1 MTNSNATKAALQVA
15 QQAVWVLADLAGVQL
30 PSEWYPEDSEAIQ
43 RAKCILWC
51 NNPNILW
58 SKEKEKNTLTPLHL
72 LFDQVQLSH
81 NQNKQN
87 KQQHYWEAIYIKG
100 LNPQIPYPRKEKPP
114 EKDIELLKRRIRR
127 VLTLEKF
134 DEKNWKNLSLLTL
147 ILEKF
152 GSYVS
157 LNNSDIALIDMVRAT
172 GAVAAALANN
182 LEAKQLRL
190 IAGDLSGIQKF
201 IYTISS
207 AGALKSLRARSFYLE
222 LVTEEVVQQLLQK
235 LELPRI
241 NVIYAGGGN
250 LYLLAPIDET
260 EDKLKEVSQ
269 RLNKWLVEEFQGKVF
284 LALAHV
290 DFDIK
295 AIADKQLV
303 DKQFAEYWSEVTQ
316 KLAEQK
322 SRKFADKIVD
332 FLAPRD
338 SHTPCKVC
346 HRDDLEPEKLQPLSD
361 EISVEACPTCRKMF
375 ELGGKL
381 LRVQAIVRSQRD
393 KIPGTTPIKLN
404 LEPEP
409 VYYHIF
415 QARKKSKLVED
426 FKQIP
431 DTETIYLVND
441 WTIYDY
447 SRAANTIPLLLGN
460 YAQKSTE
467 EPGSIIRAGE
477 MARIAQGIERVGC
490 LRMDVDR
497 LGQIFAKGLRD
508 NRTLPNLAGLS
519 RQMSY
524 FFKVYLNSLAENRQE
539 NFLEQQDRVEVLKNT
554 KSLTQDERKNLVF
567 IYAGGDDVF
576 VSGAWNE
583 VVEFA
588 FDVYQ
593 CFRAYTGNHPDITLS
608 AGISI
613 DDIKFPLY
621 QAAESSGK
629 AEDAAKG
636 NGKDSLGLFGQVFK
650 WDEWLGIEDINL
662 LDSEMKQ
669 YLHPEAKPKLLGVLP
684 FVEILEQQDIGAN
697 YSRNFVRNLLITAQI
712 QEQALKKFKD
722 SKSKEA
728 LGTRYYLHL
737 PKIAYTLARLP
748 NRVLDDS
755 DFRTS
760 LKSPYNAPYFRAIAT
775 WIELLNR

>member
-1 MTNSNATKAALQVA
+1 MTDLKASNAALQVT
-15 QQAVWVLADLAGVQL
+15 QQAVWVLAQIAGVL
-30 PSEWYPEDSEAIQ
+30 PSECKYPEDSEVVKQ
-43 RAKCILWC
+43 AKCILWS
-51 NNPNILW
+51 NNQNILW
-58 SKEKEKNTLTPLHL
+58 SKEKNNTLTPLRL
-72 LFDQVQLSH
+72 LFDQVQLSDNQNKQHSH
-81 NQNKQN
+81 NQNKQ
-87 KQQHYWEAIYIKG
+87 HYWEATHIKG
-100 LNPQIPYPRKEKPP
+100 FYPQIPYPRKEKPAQ
-114 EKDIELLKRRIRR
+114 EDIELLKGHIRR
-127 VLTLEKF
+127 DLTLDKLNEQTW
-134 DEKNWKNLSLLTL
+134 NNLSLLTL

-222 LVTEEVVQQLLQK
+222 LVTEEVVQQLLQE
-235 LELPRI
+235 LELPRTNI
-241 NVIYAGGGN
+241 IYAGGGN

-260 EDKLKEVSQ
+260 EDKLKQVSQ
-269 RLNKWLVEEFQGKVF
+269 RLNKWLVDDFQGKVF
-284 LALAHV
+284 LALDHV
-290 DFDIK
+290 NFPIEDV
-295 AIADKQLV
+295 ATQE
-303 DKQFAEYWSEVTQ
+303 FATHWSKVTQ
-316 KLAEQK
+316 QLAEQK
-322 SRKFADKIVD
+322 SRKFADQIVE
-332 FLAPRD
+332 FFAPRD

-346 HRDDLEPEKLQPLSD
+346 HRDDVEELQPLSD

-381 LRVQAIVRSQRD
+381 LRVQAIVRSQHRSR
-393 KIPGTTPIKLN
+393 IPGTTPIKLN

-415 QARKKSKLVED
+415 QAIKKSQLVQSL
-426 FKQIP
+426 KQIP

-441 WTIYDY
+441 WMIYDY
-447 SRAANTIPLLLGN
+447 SHATNTIPLLLGN
-460 YAQKSTE
+460 YAQKSE
-467 EPGSIIRAGE
+467 EEEGSIIRSGE
-477 MARIAQGIERVGC
+477 MARIAKGIERVGY

-497 LGQIFAKGLRD
+497 LGQIFAKGLG
-508 NRTLPNLAGLS
+508 NNQTLPNLAGLS

-524 FFKVYLNSLAENRQE
+524 FFKVYLNTLAENRQE
-539 NFLEQQDRVEVLKNT
+539 NFLEQRHKVKVLENT
-554 KSLTQDERKNLVF
+554 KYLTQDERKNLVF

-636 NGKDSLGLFGQVFK
+636 NGRDSFGLFGQVFK
-650 WDEWLGIEDINL
+650 WNEWLGIEDINI
-662 LDSEMKQ
+662 LDCEMKQ
-669 YLHPEAKPKLLGVLP
+669 YLHPEAKPNLLGVLP
-684 FVEILEQQDIGAN
+684 FVEILEQQKIEVN

-712 QEQALKKFKD
+712 QEQALKKFED
-722 SKSKEA
+722 RKSKEA

-748 NRVLDDS
+748 NRVLDNN

-775 WIELLNR
+775 WIELLNRL